1 MFDDYKAIAYYKIE
15 ANAKVDRRT
24 INRATDI
31 TPDHPAILVMTDFKD
46 TTPFSIEATAS
57 ITATNEKMIACGV
70 RLLFVT
76 DNHDNLLGLVTA
88 TDVLGEKPIQ
98 YMKEHGGRYDDIM
111 AQDIMTLKNDLD
123 VLYLQD
129 VEKANVGSIVETL
142 KELERQHTL
151 VVEKS
156 EGDKEVIR
164 GIFSTAQI
172 SRQLNITIEQVA
184 RANTFAEVE
193 RAIISA

>member
-1 MFDDYKAIAYYKIE
+1 MYQEYKAIPYYKIE
-15 ANAKVDRRT
+15 ATAKVDRRT

-31 TPDHPAILVMTDFKD
+31 TSDHPAMLVMTDFND

-76 DNHDNLLGLVTA
+76 DNNDNLLGLVTA
-88 TDVLGEKPIQ
+88 TDVLGEKPVQ
-98 YMKEHGGRYDDIM
+98 YMKEHGGQYEDIM
-111 AQDIMTLKNDLD
+111 AQDIMTLKNELD

-129 VEKANVGSIVETL
+129 VEKATVGNIVETM
-142 KELERQHTL
+142 KELERQHSL
-151 VVEKS
+151 VVENN
-156 EGDKEVIR
+156 EANEEIIR

-172 SRQLNITIEQVA
+172 SRQLNITIEQVP

-193 RAIISA
+193 RAILSA